1 MKSSNRGQKAGIAF
15 TALALMGMLS
25 IDLAVAGRREAHG
38 LEAHAA
44 RAQVRDEAQ
53 AQAQAEI
60 QAEAEMESESRQALR
75 ELLAEEEANFEA
87 QMHAAARAGRVPG
100 RAPAVL
106 DRPRDRP
113 SGLSAAAV
121 LKHEESLET
130 PVRSQ

>member
-25 IDLAVAGRREAHG
+25 IDLAVAGRREARTTKG
-38 LEAHAA
+38 QATQA
-44 RAQVRDEAQ
+44 RAAIQNEAQ
-53 AQAQAEI
+53 AET
-60 QAEAEMESESRQALR
+60 EMETESRRALR
-75 ELLAEEEANFEA
+75 ELLAEEEANYEA

-130 PVRSQ
+130 PAGSH

>member
-1 MKSSNRGQKAGIAF
+1 MKSNNRGQKAGIAF

-25 IDLAVAGRREAHG
+25 IDLAVAGRREARG
-38 LEAHAA
+38 TEVHAA
-44 RAQVRDEAQ
+44 RAQVRDE

>member
-25 IDLAVAGRREAHG
+25 IDLAIAGRREAHG

-44 RAQVRDEAQ
+44 RAQVRDEAK
-53 AQAQAEI
+53 AQAEI
-60 QAEAEMESESRQALR
+60 HADAEMESESRQALR

-121 LKHEESLET
+121 LKHEKSLET

>member
-1 MKSSNRGQKAGIAF
+1 MKSMNRGQKAGIAF

-25 IDLAVAGRREAHG
+25 IDLAVAGRREARG

-44 RAQVRDEAQ
+44 RAQVRDE

>member
-25 IDLAVAGRREAHG
+25 IDLAVAGRREASG
-38 LEAHAA
+38 QDSHAA
-44 RAQVRDEAQ
+44 RMQTRDESQ
-53 AQAQAEI
+53 AQADLQGEG
-60 QAEAEMESESRQALR
+60 EVESESRQALR

-121 LKHEESLET
+121 LKHEESVEKS
-130 PVRSQ
+130 VRSQ

>member
-38 LEAHAA
+38 PESNAA
-44 RAQVRDEAQ
+44 RAQGRDESQ
-53 AQAQAEI
+53 AQADI

-121 LKHEESLET
+121 LKHEAEI
-130 PVRSQ
+130 RSE

>member
-1 MKSSNRGQKAGIAF
+1 MKSMNRGQKAGIAF
-15 TALALMGMLS
+15 TALALVGMLS
-25 IDLAVAGRREAHG
+25 IDLAIAVRREARG
-38 LEAHAA
+38 PEVNAA
-44 RAQVRDEAQ
+44 REQTRAEAPAQ
-53 AQAQAEI
+53 
-60 QAEAEMESESRQALR
+60 AEMESESRQALR

-121 LKHEESLET
+121 LKHEDSLKA
-130 PVRSQ
+130 PARSQ

>member
-1 MKSSNRGQKAGIAF
+1 MKSINRGQKAGIAF

-25 IDLAVAGRREAHG
+25 IDLAVAGRREARST
-38 LEAHAA
+38 ETHAA
-44 RAQVRDEAQ
+44 RAQSHAQ
-53 AQAQAEI
+53 AQVEV
-60 QAEAEMESESRQALR
+60 QAEAEMETESRQALR